1 MNLRPVRLTQLASR
15 PNAPG
20 LLPISPSTI
29 WKLVKEGK
37 FPPPYKIGQSVLWDL
52 DEIELF
58 IKAQMEDSRKE
69 LSASQERTRV
79 ALNKLHL
86 KLHVS

>member
-1 MNLRPVRLTQLASR
+1 
-15 PNAPG
+15 
-20 LLPISPSTI
+20 
-29 WKLVKEGK
+29 VKEGK

-58 IKAQMEDSRKE
+58 IKAQMEESKKE
-69 LSASQERTRV
+69 LSASQDRTRA

-86 KLHVS
+86 KLNVA